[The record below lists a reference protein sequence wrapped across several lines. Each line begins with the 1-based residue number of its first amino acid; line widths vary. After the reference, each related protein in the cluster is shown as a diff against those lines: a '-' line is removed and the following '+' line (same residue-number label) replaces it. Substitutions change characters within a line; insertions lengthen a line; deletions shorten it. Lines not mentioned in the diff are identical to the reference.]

1 MRNNCT
7 FNGFL
12 VADAER
18 RTSTAGKSGV
28 RLRIGVGKAEAA
40 WGFALSCL
48 ARQSRPLPFSRG
60 DTIRVEGRLT
70 GALAGIRALI
80 LLAMVLHPERGD
92 PLDTWHPPAALAAGA
107 WPRTRR

>member
-60 DTIRVEGRLT
+60 GHDPRRRSPNWR
-70 GALAGIRALI
+70 ARIRALI
-80 LLAMVLHPERGD
+80 LLAMELRPERGD